1 MDERTR
7 QVTILW
13 TKHQPI
19 VSAFVSSI
27 VRDFRDRDD
36 VLQEIA
42 LAVVES
48 FDSYDSSRPFIA
60 WAFGIARNQIGLYL
74 RQRQRNRLVF
84 DDQTVA
90 HLAQA
95 FVDLNPDPSPTRYDH
110 LQDCLGTLEARAR
123 KICQLR
129 YEQDMKPAEIGN
141 HLGMTPNTVAK
152 ALQRIRESLAACIR
166 RKSVEAGMR

>member
-48 FDSYDSSRPFIA
+48 FGSYDSSRPFVA

-84 DDQTVA
+84 DDQTIA

-95 FVDLNPDPSPTRYDH
+95 FEDLNPEPSLTRYDH
-110 LQDCLGTLEARAR
+110 LQDCLETLEARAR
-123 KICQLR
+123 TICQLR
-129 YEQDMKPAEIGN
+129 YEQDMKPARDE
-141 HLGMTPNTVAK
+141 P
-152 ALQRIRESLAACIR
+152 
-166 RKSVEAGMR
+166 

>member
-48 FDSYDSSRPFIA
+48 FDSYDSTRPFIA

-74 RQRQRNRLVF
+74 RQRQRNRLIF

-90 HLAQA
+90 YLAQA
-95 FVDLNPDPSPTRYDH
+95 FVELNPDPSPTRYDH
-110 LQDCLGTLEARAR
+110 LQDCLGSLEAKAR

-129 YEQDMKPAEIGN
+129 YEQDMKPAEIGSQ
-141 HLGMTPNTVAK
+141 LGMAPNTVAK

-166 RKSVEAGMR
+166 RKSMEAATR